1 MTGFTLRD
9 IVLAVAVF
17 IVLCANFID
26 PQMLNFVL
34 DSLPRRLW

>member
-1 MTGFTLRD
+1 MNGFTVRE

-26 PQMLNFVL
+26 PQMLNLIL